1 MGQLC
6 LAACAEYV
14 DEVVHLSEEEIAAGV
29 RFLYER
35 AKLAC
40 EAGAA
45 VGVGA
50 LLAGKVSELGEGPSV
65 AVVSGGNLTPAL
77 AASILGGG

>member
-1 MGQLC
+1 
-6 LAACAEYV
+6 
-14 DEVVHLSEEEIAAGV
+14 V
-29 RFLYER
+29 RFLYAR

-50 LLAGKVSELGEGPSV
+50 LLAGKVADLGEGPV
-65 AVVSGGNLTPAL
+65 VVVVSGGNIAGEL
-77 AASILGGG
+77 AGSILAGSILAGG